1 MIVAVAPLRFATSWQ
16 RIYCETCREE
26 TNHYRN
32 ACVHCGEK
40 PGAKTQTV
48 TVPVQYNGRG
58 VMPKLSEEQRVTARR
73 MLNSGTPP
81 KTIAAKMGVSPS
93 SIYRLNPLTRG

>member
-1 MIVAVAPLRFATSWQ
+1 MIGVSALRFATSWQ
-16 RIYCETCREE
+16 RVYCATCREE

-32 ACVHCGEK
+32 TCVHCGER
-40 PGAKTQTV
+40 PGAKNVTV
-48 TVPVQYNGRG
+48 TVQYNGRG
-58 VMPKLSEEQRVTARR
+58 VAPKLSEEQRLTARR
-73 MLNSGTPP
+73 MLSSGTPP